1 MCSGFPENL
10 PDSGRKMTVSVVYE
24 NWAGKM
30 EEAAVMERCGWC
42 LCNEKMIKYH
52 DEEWGVPVRDDRKQ
66 FEYLMME
73 AMQCGLNWNMMLQ
86 KREIFR
92 ECFDG
97 FDYEKVAE
105 YGEEDILRIL
115 ETEGMIRSRRKVE
128 AVIHNARCFRKVRE
142 EFGTFSEYL
151 WGFSGGKTI
160 LYMGHQKGQIPARNG
175 LSDRVSGDLK
185 KRGFKYL
192 GSVTVYAH
200 LQACGMV
207 NDHLEGCFRYREVT
221 NGAETVRKRRDS
233 EA

>member
-1 MCSGFPENL
+1 
-10 PDSGRKMTVSVVYE
+10 
-24 NWAGKM
+24 
-30 EEAAVMERCGWC
+30 MERCGWC

-73 AMQCGLNWNMMLQ
+73 VMQCGLNWNMMLQ

-151 WGFSGGKTI
+151 WGFSQGKMI
-160 LYMGHQKGQIPARNG
+160 LYTGHQKGHIPARNG
-175 LSDRVSGDLK
+175 LSDRVSADLK

-207 NDHLEGCFRYREVT
+207 NDHWEGCFRYGEVME
-221 NGAETVRKRRDS
+221 GAETAGKEREK